1 MLMITNSFKFL
12 KEKEEKNSRKQGSGR
27 AHSSKVYYSISVI
40 FYAAVFFQL
49 FLPLSSSLQR
59 KLAEKVACR
68 IREGYFYQP
77 TTRLKILYL
86 KCSRGLA

>member
-1 MLMITNSFKFL
+1 MLNTNSFKFL
-12 KEKEEKNSRKQGSGR
+12 KKKGKKSRKQGIGR
-27 AHSSKVYYSISVI
+27 ARSSKVHYSVSVI

-49 FLPLSSSLQR
+49 FLPLSSSVQR